1 MCRKYQKAEG
11 SRMDGRTATDL
22 ILISPPFIL
31 AMVRVW
37 GRRRWRRGGMPLGL
51 VLQSLLISRL
61 IDSVAPRALMPSIL
75 ARYCKL
81 TSDAHRLRS
90 RAAAAVAAGAGSPA
104 LWRASPS
111 YAATANAGINTHNT
125 NGNIRSNPF
134 EPTIRAFTF
143 WRRVGPIVIHY
154 KLTQVWMRGS
164 NADAQQR
171 AATWNRLHEMHAKD
185 SLDAILELRGLFVK
199 IGQVM
204 RAQGLTLCQCNTATS
219 FRRCRMP
226 SHRGPRIVW
235 RRSSVSL
242 YREHRS

>member
-1 MCRKYQKAEG
+1 
-11 SRMDGRTATDL
+11 MDGRTATDL
-22 ILISPPFIL
+22 ILISHW
-31 AMVRVW
+31 RVW

-75 ARYCKL
+75 ARYCRYKL

-90 RAAAAVAAGAGSPA
+90 RAAAAVAAAGAGSPA
-104 LWRASPS
+104 LWRSSPS

-185 SLDAILELRGLFVK
+185 SLDVMLELRGLFVK
-199 IGQVM
+199 IGQVI
-204 RAQGLTLCQCNTATS
+204 AQGLTLCQCNTATS

-226 SHRGPRIVW
+226 SHRGPRIVC